1 MDALIDV
8 LLLAFLAI
16 CAIAIL
22 RLRDLFAM
30 AMMFGLFSLI
40 SAGLFTTM
48 HAPDVAFTEAAV
60 GAGISTILI
69 LATLAQTAR
78 REQPVPARSKWLPL
92 AIVWVT
98 GAVLIYG
105 TMDLPVFGDP
115 TAPAHNHVAPYYLLE
130 SYNDIGI
137 PNVVASILASY
148 RGYDTLGEVVVV
160 FSAVIGVLALLG
172 LRERPPG
179 FVVGPPRRLDQHAVL
194 KVIAKLVVPVI
205 LLFALYVQFHGEYS
219 PGGGF
224 QAGVIFAAAII
235 LYALVFGLDEAR
247 TVIPPRVLQK
257 LPAVGVLIF
266 GGVGLLTMLLGGNYL
281 AYNALRDNPQKAQQ
295 TGIILVE
302 IGVGVTVASVMLLI
316 YFTFAERSR
325 GKKTQNAEGAG
336 DDPGSSG
343 PEGGDA

>member
-1 MDALIDV
+1 MDTVIDV

-16 CAIAIL
+16 CAVSIL

-48 HAPDVAFTEAAV
+48 DAPDVAFTEAAV

-78 REQPVPARSKWLPL
+78 REQPVPSRSKWLPL

-105 TMDLPVFGDP
+105 TVDLPAFGDGA
-115 TAPAHNHVAPYYLLE
+115 APAHNHVAPYYLQE
-130 SYNDIGI
+130 SYGDIGI

-172 LRERPPG
+172 LRARPPG
-179 FVVGPPRRLDQHAVL
+179 IVTGPPRRLDQHAVL

-205 LLFALYVQFHGEYS
+205 LLFGLYVQFHGEYS

-247 TVIPPRVLQK
+247 RVITPRLLER
-257 LPAVGVLIF
+257 LPAIGVLIF

-281 AYNALRDNPQKAQQ
+281 AYNALGENPQKAQQ
-295 TGIILVE
+295 TGIIMVE

-316 YFTFAERSR
+316 YFTFAERGR
-325 GKKTQNAEGAG
+325 GKKAENGDGAG
-336 DDPGSSG
+336 GSGEGGSG
-343 PEGGDA
+343 P

>member
-1 MDALIDV
+1 MDTVIDV

-16 CAIAIL
+16 CAVSIL

-78 REQPVPARSKWLPL
+78 REQAVPTRSKWLPL
-92 AIVWVT
+92 AIVCVT
-98 GAVLIYG
+98 GAALIYG
-105 TMDLPVFGDP
+105 TVDLPAFGDP
-115 TAPAHNHVAPYYLLE
+115 AAPAHNHVAPYYLQE

-160 FSAVIGVLALLG
+160 FSAVIGVLELLG
-172 LRERPPG
+172 LRARPPG
-179 FVVGPPRRLDQHAVL
+179 VVAGPVRRLDHRAVL

-247 TVIPPRVLQK
+247 RVIKPQLLQR
-257 LPAVGVLIF
+257 LPAIGVLIF

-281 AYNALRDNPQKAQQ
+281 AYNALGENPQKAQQ

-316 YFTFAERSR
+316 YFTFAERGR
-325 GKKTQNAEGAG
+325 GRKA
-336 DDPGSSG
+336 DDAD
-343 PEGGDA
+343 GGDSGSGT